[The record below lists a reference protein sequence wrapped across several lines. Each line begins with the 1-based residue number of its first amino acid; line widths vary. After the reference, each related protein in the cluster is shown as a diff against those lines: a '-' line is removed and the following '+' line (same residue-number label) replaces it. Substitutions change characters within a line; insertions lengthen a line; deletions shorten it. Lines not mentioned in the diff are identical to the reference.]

1 MANKI
6 IDSIN
11 LRKRCEKYRL
21 ESIWQC
27 PEFLFLIFGIVI
39 IGVIIASN
47 LIVGYYGD
55 PELAAFAAPFATI
68 LFLVISYSIIKS
80 FEYLAL
86 ASEMKS
92 EFISIMSHQLR
103 SPLTSIKWQIEARL
117 LKSGEEP
124 DNDLIRAILE
134 EDENAL
140 NTIKKFLELE
150 SIEKEKFLLNKKK
163 FSIFDLVKKIA
174 DAKNKP
180 FPNPPIAIRSENEEM
195 IFADYEKIKFVL
207 ESIIDNALKYGASD
221 KKTEILTEKSG
232 KNIKI
237 SVSDSG
243 PGISKAASKKIFQ
256 KFVRPEEDIK
266 YQIPGL
272 GLGLYLSKKI
282 IEKHSG
288 KIGFETQKGKG
299 STFWFTLPI

>member
-21 ESIWQC
+21 ESVWQC

-39 IGVIIASN
+39 IGIIIASN

-55 PELAAFAAPFATI
+55 PELAAFAIPFAVI
-68 LFLVISYSIIKS
+68 PMLVISYSITKS

-117 LKSGEEP
+117 SKPDNGS
-124 DNDLIRAILE
+124 DNDLIRSILKE
-134 EDENAL
+134 NKNAL
-140 NTIKKFLELE
+140 DTIKKFLELE
-150 SIEKEKFLLNKKK
+150 NVEKEKFLLNKKE
-163 FSIFDLVKKIA
+163 FSLSGLIKEVA
-174 DAKNKP
+174 DAKNKQ
-180 FPNPPIAIRSENEEM
+180 FPNPPIAIRRENEEM

-207 ESIIDNALKYGASD
+207 ESIIDNALRYGSPD
-221 KKTEILTEKSG
+221 KKTEILMEKNG
-232 KNIKI
+232 KDIKI
-237 SVSDSG
+237 SISDNG
-243 PGISKAASKKIFQ
+243 PGISEAVAEKIFQ
-256 KFVRPEEDIK
+256 KFVRPKDDLK

-288 KIGFETQKGKG
+288 KIGFQTKKEKG